1 MDRHDEKSVPLTTM
15 ATDKRDRQ
23 RANREEKKAA
33 EAKVQR
39 RQDAFALIKKWS
51 IYGVLLVGS
60 LLAITFLLR

>member
-1 MDRHDEKSVPLTTM
+1 M

-39 RQDAFALIKKWS
+39 RKDAFALIKKWT

-60 LLAITFLLR
+60 LLIITFLLR